1 MKKSLKS
8 TSFDWILIGFI
19 LHALGGIFFNSSKP
33 ICYTLCGLGL
43 VIIFFNAL
51 FQMPHK
57 MPFKGAVQSLFL
69 FYLLWSIFIIVLPFF
84 TRESFTLDGFSLIS
98 PYTWLSLTTPLI
110 VFLGFEYLSLRSIFK
125 FSYIYAIIGIVLLI
139 LNYHDIFAVN
149 QNFDSDEYQEYIGIA
164 GIPLQFLSAS
174 SFMVLCYAFVPSRF
188 RIIAFLT
195 MFLSLFTVLFTARRS
210 SVFMYL
216 IILLFTFI
224 IYVIASKKGTGVLKF
239 ILGITVFIVGIAIF
253 NVYAGSTFSFFL
265 SRLHEDT
272 RSGIVEYFYESF
284 KGKTWDWI
292 IGRGINGTY
301 YCPLFVNFNRG
312 EIETGYLHII
322 LKGGLIYL
330 AFYLF
335 FLAHSAYL
343 GFFRTKNRL
352 TKAMALYLVAH
363 IIYLV
368 PFGLPMFN
376 FEFIIIWISI
386 LYCQSKEW
394 RTYTD
399 LEINKKLNFKQGI
412 QSLPVIKFNYQ

>member
-57 MPFKGAVQSLFL
+57 MPFKGAAQSLFL
-69 FYLLWSIFIIVLPFF
+69 FYLLWSIFIIVRPFF

-98 PYTWLSLTTPLI
+98 PYTWLSFTTPLI

-195 MFLSLFTVLFTARRS
+195 MFLSLFTVLFTARRG

-239 ILGITVFIVGIAIF
+239 ILGITIFIVGIAIF

-265 SRLHEDT
+265 SRLDEDT
-272 RSGIVEYFYESF
+272 RSGVVDHFFQSF
-284 KGKTWDWI
+284 QGRTLDWI

-301 YCPLFVNFNRG
+301 YCPIFDNFYRG
-312 EIETGYLHII
+312 TIETGYLHII

-330 AFYLF
+330 ALYLF

-343 GFFRTKNRL
+343 GFFRTKNML
-352 TKAMALYLVAH
+352 TKAMALYLFSH

-368 PFGLPMFN
+368 PWGLPAFN
-376 FEFIIIWISI
+376 FEYIILWICVF
-386 LYCQSKEW
+386 YCQSKEW
-394 RTYTD
+394 RMFSDITIKEH
-399 LEINKKLNFKQGI
+399 LSFNLKKL
-412 QSLPVIKFNYQ
+412 L